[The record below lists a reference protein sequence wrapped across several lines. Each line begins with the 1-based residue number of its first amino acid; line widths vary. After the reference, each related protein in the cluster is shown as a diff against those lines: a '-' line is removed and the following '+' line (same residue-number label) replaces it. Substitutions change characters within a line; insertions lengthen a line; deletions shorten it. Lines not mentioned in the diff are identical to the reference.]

1 MSTTFAD
8 TASEIAEIGRI
19 FYSRGWVLGTSG
31 NFSSVLNRD
40 PLRLAITAT
49 SVDKGTITPT
59 QILEIDAG
67 GRTPSPDGPQPSE
80 ECLIHLEVV
89 RHRRAGAV
97 LHTHSVWSTVLSNR
111 FAGEGGISIQGY
123 EMLKGLEGIRTPDHR
138 EWLPIVENDPNS
150 AMLAARVKDLLN
162 RHRDVHGFLIRRHGM
177 YSWGADLK
185 RAKRHVEILEFLLEA
200 VGSEISVGLL
210 R

>member
-49 SVDKGTITPT
+49 SVDKGTLTPT
-59 QILEIDAG
+59 QVLEIDVG

-111 FAGEGGISIQGY
+111 FAGEGSPSGAAFSFSAGTGQD
-123 EMLKGLEGIRTPDHR
+123 PV
-138 EWLPIVENDPNS
+138 WLQNT
-150 AMLAARVKDLLN
+150 
-162 RHRDVHGFLIRRHGM
+162 G
-177 YSWGADLK
+177 
-185 RAKRHVEILEFLLEA
+185 
-200 VGSEISVGLL
+200 
-210 R
+210 